1 MTPTTTTSRPAPTS
15 RRAPRP
21 PIDPR
26 ISARRSAVTRQQGRR
41 RLHVLIGLL
50 IATALLVG
58 GWFLLHSALLSAR
71 AITVVGATHETV
83 AQVESA
89 ADLTSHRPLI
99 DINTGTDDAAI
110 ERFPWV
116 RSATVNVHWP
126 DGVRVVISE
135 EVPALTMTTAD
146 GKWVEISAD
155 GRILDLSATR
165 SPGLMLVTG
174 PRPAGAVGSTL
185 AGIDDP
191 GLMVASTLP
200 PSFRGQVTGVHVES
214 GGWVQL
220 SMNTPIVVDIG
231 LPTQL
236 TAKYEDVSSIL
247 AGAALHDGAIIDVS
261 VADAPTVT
269 QG

>member
-1 MTPTTTTSRPAPTS
+1 MTPTTTRSRPAPARPKT
-15 RRAPRP
+15 RP

-26 ISARRSAVTRQQGRR
+26 ISARRTAVTRQQGRR
-41 RLHVLIGLL
+41 RLHVLVGLL

-58 GWFLLHSALLSAR
+58 GWFLLHSPLFSAR

-83 AQVESA
+83 EQVEAA
-89 ADLTSHRPLI
+89 ADLSSHRPLI
-99 DINTGTDDAAI
+99 DINAGAAAAAI
-110 ERFPWV
+110 EQLPWV
-116 RSATVNVHWP
+116 RKATVHVQWP
-126 DGVRVVISE
+126 DGVRVVISA
-135 EVPALTMTTAD
+135 EVPALTMSTAD

-155 GRILDLSATR
+155 GRILSLSATR
-165 SPGLMLVTG
+165 VPGLMLLTG
-174 PRPAGAVGSTL
+174 PHPAGAVGTTL
-185 AGIDDP
+185 AGTDGP
-191 GLMVASTLP
+191 GLSVAATLP
-200 PSFRGQVTGVHVES
+200 PSFRAQVTGVHVEP

-220 SMNTPIVVDIG
+220 SMTTPIVVNIG

-261 VADAPTVT
+261 VPDAPTVT